1 MSQRISIQPQA
12 SSLGRVLG
20 LVVLITLLGA
30 CSSVPQTL
38 APSASRAAE
47 LASRGE
53 HSAAAREYDALAIA
67 AGSQGDDFRLLATEQ
82 WLSANDPANAQ
93 VSLRSVMG
101 PLEPTARYAR
111 DLFAIEIDIL
121 QGNYALA
128 WRALG
133 ALAAPRGDAQTE
145 RFHALRQRSAI
156 AVGEPIEAIRSSR
169 QRESL
174 ARESRQVSALRTEL
188 LNQLRLAVTAGARF
202 DPKLAGRD
210 RIARGWLEAAELAA
224 VSLRQSAEVAAQT
237 TSAWRR
243 RYPGHPAAV
252 ILSSL
257 NREALSDAVSDTPAR
272 ASLARPT
279 LVRPN
284 LSRSGASP
292 LGLRSA
298 NAHIAALLPLTG
310 RNAAAGSELR
320 DGLISAFYQSPEDQ
334 RIPLRFYDTQRDP
347 LINLLRKAT
356 EEGAIAIIGPLLKD
370 DVTEMARLQPTIPV
384 LALNALA
391 EGTHASSL
399 NASASNLSSARFL
412 QFSLSPEDEAR
423 AIAQRAIAEGR
434 TRAVAIVPSGDWG
447 NRVLSA
453 FQEALQSGGGELLA
467 QERIA
472 ASDPAARELASSI
485 QGALR
490 IGQSLARHRQLQ
502 SELNLPLA
510 FQPRRR
516 GDVDFLFVPASSR
529 LLRQVRPQLR
539 FQAVADIPT
548 YSVSSAWNGI
558 ADEELGNLLFV
569 DMPWMIAGTDT
580 EYAALRT
587 QAKQSFGS
595 GALQSRL
602 FAMGHDAWLLA
613 SVMLNG
619 PAGQGLPL
627 NDPILGLT
635 GELRI
640 GADGRIARSLEW
652 ATLNRRGEL
661 VARDQM
667 DDQSTDDLRE

>member
-1 MSQRISIQPQA
+1 MSQRISIQPQI
-12 SSLGRVLG
+12 SSLGRLLRRVA
-20 LVVLITLLGA
+20 LVTLIALLSA

-38 APSASRAAE
+38 APSAARAAE

-53 HSAAAREYDALAIA
+53 HSASAREYDALASG
-67 AGSQGDDFRLLATEQ
+67 AGAQADDFRLLATEQ
-82 WLSANDPANAQ
+82 WLSANDPVNAQ

-111 DLFAIEIDIL
+111 DLFAIEIDVL

-128 WRALG
+128 WQALG
-133 ALAAPRGDAQTE
+133 ALSAPRGDAQTE
-145 RFHALRQRSAI
+145 RFHALRQRTAI
-156 AVGEPIEAIRSSR
+156 AVGEPVEAIRSSR

-202 DPKLAGRD
+202 DPKLASRD
-210 RIARGWLEAAELAA
+210 RVARGWLEAAQLAA
-224 VSLRQSAEVAAQT
+224 VSLRQSADAASQT

-257 NREALSDAVSDTPAR
+257 NQEALSDAAGDTPVR
-272 ASLARPT
+272 ANLARPT

-284 LSRSGASP
+284 LTRPALSQ
-292 LGLRSA
+292 LGSQSA
-298 NAHIAALLPLTG
+298 NAHIAALLPLSG

-334 RIPLRFYDTQRDP
+334 RIPLRFYDTQREP

-356 EEGAIAIIGPLLKD
+356 DDGAIAIIGPLLKD

-391 EGTHASSL
+391 DDTNVSP
-399 NASASNLSSARFL
+399 SNLVSPRFL
-412 QFSLSPEDEAR
+412 QFSLAPEDEAR
-423 AIAQRAIAEGR
+423 AIAQRALAEGR

-502 SELNLPLA
+502 SELNTPLA

-548 YSVSSAWNGI
+548 YSVSSAWNGT
-558 ADEELGNLLFV
+558 ADEELGNLQFV
-569 DMPWMIAGTDT
+569 DMPWMISGADT
-580 EYAALRT
+580 ENVTLRAEA
-587 QAKQSFGS
+587 QQSFGA
-595 GALQSRL
+595 GVLQSRL
-602 FAMGHDAWLLA
+602 FAMGHDAWLL
-613 SVMLNG
+613 STVMLSG
-619 PAGQGLPL
+619 STGQGPPL

-635 GELRI
+635 GELRV

-661 VARDQM
+661 ILRDQM